1 MYKKNWRKEMKGL
14 ASVRVFFTS
23 KDPIMLSHIKP
34 SKSERTLALF
44 FVFSEKHTNEV
55 LGGNDDR
62 MMEIWKRIIWNKSK
76 FIRGKSCEYY
86 YILSKAFWTSI
97 FLNRNWANN

>member
-1 MYKKNWRKEMKGL
+1 MKGL
-14 ASVRVFFTS
+14 ASVRGFFTS
-23 KDPIMLSHIKP
+23 KDSIMLSHIKP

-62 MMEIWKRIIWNKSK
+62 MMEI
-76 FIRGKSCEYY
+76 
-86 YILSKAFWTSI
+86 
-97 FLNRNWANN
+97 